1 MDDPPM
7 KCPVCGSQNPDSS
20 ETCSVCGYDYEM
32 SRLRKPKS

>member
-20 ETCSVCGYDYEM
+20 ETCSVCGYD
-32 SRLRKPKS
+32 LTP